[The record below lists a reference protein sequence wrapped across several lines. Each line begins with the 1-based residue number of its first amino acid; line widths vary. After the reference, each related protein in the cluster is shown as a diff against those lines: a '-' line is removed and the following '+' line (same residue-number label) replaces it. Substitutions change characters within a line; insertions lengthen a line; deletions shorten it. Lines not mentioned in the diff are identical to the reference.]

1 MTEASPYI
9 RQGLEKKFEFYSHGH
24 ALEILYKAFLK
35 EWGEIQDCLGQLTIS
50 IEELQAA
57 GETKRQS
64 RKSLTTRFTQKG
76 GGKSGLPGIWW

>member
-9 RQGLEKKFEFYSHGH
+9 RQGLEKKFEFYSYGH
-24 ALEILYKAFLK
+24 ALEILYEAFPK

-57 GETKRQS
+57 GGNETAIPK
-64 RKSLTTRFTQKG
+64 KFDDALYPKG
-76 GGKSGLPGIWW
+76 